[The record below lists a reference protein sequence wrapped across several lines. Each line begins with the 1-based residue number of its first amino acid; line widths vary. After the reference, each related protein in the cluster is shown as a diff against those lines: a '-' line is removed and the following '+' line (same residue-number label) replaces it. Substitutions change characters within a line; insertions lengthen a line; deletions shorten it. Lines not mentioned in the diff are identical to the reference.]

1 MLQCGEE
8 GLCGG
13 GGGGGG
19 GEVAFEF
26 GFGAGGAEDEL
37 GTGLQTEFE
46 DVGARQAGL
55 LRQVVRDAGDA
66 EAGDGLGQVFPQAGH
81 PGRHLLHGVRA

>member
-19 GEVAFEF
+19 GEVAFEL

-37 GTGLQTEFE
+37 GTGLQAEFE
-46 DVGARQAGL
+46 DAGPQQARPSAIASGIS
-55 LRQVVRDAGDA
+55 
-66 EAGDGLGQVFPQAGH
+66 GLG
-81 PGRHLLHGVRA
+81 